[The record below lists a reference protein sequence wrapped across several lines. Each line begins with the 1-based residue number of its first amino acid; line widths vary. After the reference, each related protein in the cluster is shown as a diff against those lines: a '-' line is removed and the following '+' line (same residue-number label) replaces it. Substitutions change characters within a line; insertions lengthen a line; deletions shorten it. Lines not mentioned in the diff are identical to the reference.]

1 MRLVI
6 LMLLM
11 CFTFATGKAQSAA
24 ASNSEEASG
33 ITNLRFATILVGDYD
48 EAVKW
53 YTEVL
58 GFEKL
63 QDQKFG
69 VGHRWIVVAP
79 KGQKGVGIVLAVPR
93 PVGPGDNTKDYRDRI
108 GKVTNWVFQ
117 AKDVRLLHKQLS
129 SRGVKFIELPTE
141 QPWGTVQAIFTD
153 PYGNIFVVE
162 SPRSR
167 NQPVNPKPAQP
178 IDGPVMQPAIM
189 EQR

>member
-1 MRLVI
+1 MRLII
-6 LMLLM
+6 LMFLM
-11 CFTFATGKAQSAA
+11 GFPFTTGTAQRAA
-24 ASNSEEASG
+24 PSSSEEASG

-48 EAVKW
+48 EALKW

-117 AKDVRLLHKQLS
+117 AKDVRLLHKELS
-129 SRGVKFIELPTE
+129 RRGVKFIEPPTN
-141 QPWGTVQAIFTD
+141 QPWGTVQAIFAD

-162 SPRSR
+162 SPRPR

-178 IDGPVMQPAIM
+178 IGGPVMQPM
-189 EQR
+189 GTEK